1 MADGSHFNPGS
12 NTVVAADQ
20 HAIFALG
27 LVSSLRDVPH
37 ITISSQTTQLAT
49 LLSLVAQHQPD
60 VVITG
65 YNLQIEKAA
74 TVGHAPVPEIGRL
87 SPRSRIIVITPRP
100 SEALRQRLLR
110 AGAHLVQSK
119 ACAIN
124 TLICGVI
131 GNLKIG
137 NSRNARK
144 PQPAPPSAAHLSPSE
159 KRVLQLYLSG
169 MNVTAIASLLQRSSK
184 TISSQKVSAMRKL
197 GVSSNQELVL
207 LASSLEVR

>member
-1 MADGSHFNPGS
+1 MADGSHFIPDGK
-12 NTVVAADQ
+12 TVVVADE

-27 LVSSLRDVPH
+27 LVSSLRVVPH
-37 ITISSQTTQLAT
+37 ITISGQTTQLAT

-65 YNLQIEKAA
+65 YNLQVEEAA
-74 TVGHAPVPEIGRL
+74 TVGHAPVQEIGRL

-100 SEALRQRLLR
+100 SEALRQRLLH

-119 ACAIN
+119 VCAIN
-124 TLICGVI
+124 ALICGVI
-131 GNLKIG
+131 GNLKIR
-137 NSRNARK
+137 NSRDAREQ
-144 PQPAPPSAAHLSPSE
+144 QPVSPSAARLSPSE

-184 TISSQKVSAMRKL
+184 TISSQKVAAMRKL

-207 LASSLEVR
+207 LASSLELR